1 MTWENANDLR
11 KRGSLDESA
20 WLQDYYVE
28 AKNGKLTETYLD
40 SKLEWDISTSSAG
53 SDGIFTLR
61 NRTLNFTTAAGNKSI
76 RGNWNTQGGK
86 MAARRVFRIRILAH
100 QDHLRERE
108 MENKRRRGEIT
119 DLRSGRGTRG
129 KLEASGF

>member
-11 KRGSLDESA
+11 KRGSLD
-20 WLQDYYVE
+20 DYYVE
-28 AKNGKLTETYLD
+28 AKNGKLTETY
-40 SKLEWDISTSSAG
+40 LEWDISTSSAG

-100 QDHLRERE
+100 QDHLRERKRDGE
-108 MENKRRRGEIT
+108 QNKERG
-119 DLRSGRGTRG
+119 DH
-129 KLEASGF
+129 

>member
-28 AKNGKLTETYLD
+28 AKNGKLTETY
-40 SKLEWDISTSSAG
+40 LEWDISTSSAG

-86 MAARRVFRIRILAH
+86 IAAR
-100 QDHLRERE
+100 
-108 MENKRRRGEIT
+108 
-119 DLRSGRGTRG
+119 
-129 KLEASGF
+129 

>member
-1 MTWENANDLR
+1 M
-11 KRGSLDESA
+11 A
-20 WLQDYYVE
+20 WLGLVE
-28 AKNGKLTETYLD
+28 AKNGKLTETY
-40 SKLEWDISTSSAG
+40 LEWDISTSSAG

-86 MAARRVFRIRILAH
+86 IAARRVFRIRILAH

-108 MENKRRRGEIT
+108 RERTKES

-129 KLEASGF
+129 KLEVSGF

>member
-28 AKNGKLTETYLD
+28 AKNGKLTETY
-40 SKLEWDISTSSAG
+40 LEWDISTSSAG

-100 QDHLRERE
+100 QAHPRERE
-108 MENKRRRGEIT
+108 RDGEQKKERG
-119 DLRSGRGTRG
+119 DH
-129 KLEASGF
+129 

>member
-1 MTWENANDLR
+1 M
-11 KRGSLDESA
+11 SFFS
-20 WLQDYYVE
+20 Q
-28 AKNGKLTETYLD
+28 AKNGKLTETY
-40 SKLEWDISTSSAG
+40 LEWDISTSSAG

-86 MAARRVFRIRILAH
+86 IAARQVFRIRILAH